1 MEAYAELNEAGFRV
15 SSPDG
20 PSLDAYAGRG
30 RRSGPP
36 IEDDRDPVDPPRP
49 QLEQRPE
56 PRSVPKRN
64 PDDVQINVRTTREHR
79 AMLDDLVAAHPRRRA
94 TIRDVFEDLIEDAHR
109 ALDGQ
114 PHP

>member
-1 MEAYAELNEAGFRV
+1 V

-20 PSLDAYAGRG
+20 PSLDAYTGRS

-36 IEDDRDPVDPPRP
+36 IEDDRDPIDPPRAQAQP
-49 QLEQRPE
+49 TPRPTAR
-56 PRSVPKRN
+56 PAPKRN

-109 ALDGQ
+109 NLNR
-114 PHP
+114 

>member
-1 MEAYAELNEAGFRV
+1 M

-20 PSLDAYAGRG
+20 PSLDAYTGRG

-36 IEDDRDPVDPPRP
+36 VEDDRDPIDPPRAQTQP
-49 QLEQRPE
+49 TPRPT
-56 PRSVPKRN
+56 PRPAPKRN

-79 AMLDDLVAAHPRRRA
+79 AMLEDLVAAYPRRRA

-109 ALDGQ
+109 NLNR
-114 PHP
+114 

>member
-1 MEAYAELNEAGFRV
+1 M

-20 PSLDAYAGRG
+20 PSLDAYTGRG

-36 IEDDRDPVDPPRP
+36 IEDDRDPIDPPRP
-49 QLEQRPE
+49 QAQPERRAERRPA
-56 PRSVPKRN
+56 PNRN

-79 AMLDDLVAAHPRRRA
+79 AMLEDLVAAHPRRRA

-109 ALDGQ
+109 ALNDAQ